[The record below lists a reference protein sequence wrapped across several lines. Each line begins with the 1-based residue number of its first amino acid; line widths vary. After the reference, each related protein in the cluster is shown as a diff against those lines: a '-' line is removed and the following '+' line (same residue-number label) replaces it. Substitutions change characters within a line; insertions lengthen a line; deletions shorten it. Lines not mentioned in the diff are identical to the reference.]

1 MTQEE
6 FAALAA
12 RGPVLLDGATGSNLM
27 LRGRPRGVCAEQWAL
42 EHPDIVIALQAEY
55 VQAGSQIIYAP
66 TFGANRVGLGMYDL
80 AGDLAAINRDLVALS
95 RQAAG
100 GRAFVAGDMT
110 TIGKPADYA
119 ELIDLYTEQAQA
131 LLDAGVDLFVIE
143 TMMGLEETQAALEAV
158 RMLCDLPVLCSLSF
172 AADGQAFFGGGAADA
187 AEVLEALGA
196 DAVGVNCSVGP
207 DQMEAMIRTM
217 AAHAAIPILAKP
229 NAGMPEI
236 GDDGSV
242 HYSMDA
248 DHFARSMG
256 TLLQAG
262 ARVIG
267 GCCGTTPAY
276 IEKLRA
282 AYCAML

>member
-1 MTQEE
+1 
-6 FAALAA
+6 
-12 RGPVLLDGATGSNLM
+12 
-27 LRGRPRGVCAEQWAL
+27 
-42 EHPDIVIALQAEY
+42 
-55 VQAGSQIIYAP
+55 
-66 TFGANRVGLGMYDL
+66 
-80 AGDLAAINRDLVALS
+80 
-95 RQAAG
+95 
-100 GRAFVAGDMT
+100 
-110 TIGKPADYA
+110 
-119 ELIDLYTEQAQA
+119 
-131 LLDAGVDLFVIE
+131 
-143 TMMGLEETQAALEAV
+143 
-158 RMLCDLPVLCSLSF
+158 
-172 AADGQAFFGGGAADA
+172 
-187 AEVLEALGA
+187 
-196 DAVGVNCSVGP
+196 
-207 DQMEAMIRTM
+207 MEAMIRTM

-248 DHFARSMG
+248 DHVARSMG